1 MTPDLISIDWR
12 VLAPVLAPALG
23 ALLVLIVDALA
34 PRARGLHL
42 PIGLAALGAGLGG
55 LPYAVTTATP
65 TRTLCLPGPDARCF
79 YETGPTGTT
88 LQLIA
93 LAGSLL
99 VLLMLGP
106 GTRHLDRIQ
115 RGGPAVTV
123 ALVLAAT
130 TGAAMVVA
138 ARDLPTWL
146 VAIELATLP
155 AVALVALSRGR
166 GAEGGALSLLMVS
179 LTSFALLCVGIGL
192 WVLATGDVSFS
203 TDTLRVAFDYPERHR
218 VLLLAILFLL
228 AGLGFKLS
236 AVPFHTWTP
245 QAFVVA
251 DEPIAAYL
259 ATVSKAAAVGA
270 AIVILGPLV
279 SVTAAGSDDGDSIRL
294 VIGVL
299 AAASMTLGNLLA
311 LRMDDPV
318 RLLAWST
325 IAQAG
330 WVLAPL
336 AMLTPTAV
344 SASVAYLLVYVFGS
358 LAVFAVTAAVHPRAE
373 GAGER
378 SLTAYLGLARRSP
391 LLAIVLGLGLLTL
404 AGLPPAVLGVVAK
417 IVAIAPVVATGQWWL
432 VAVLVANI
440 VLGIAV
446 YLRWLLYAVRPAP
459 SITPGDTA
467 ESAPAPRLD
476 PGLRIA
482 LLLLAAALVLL
493 SLVPGLALGL
503 AR

>member
-1 MTPDLISIDWR
+1 MTALSSAGLIDIDYW
-12 VLAPVLAPALG
+12 VLAPVLAPAIG
-23 ALLVLIVDALA
+23 ALLVLVIDALA

-42 PIGLAALGAGLGG
+42 PIGLTTLGAGLGA
-55 LPYAVTTATP
+55 LPYSVASATP
-65 TRTLCLPGPDARCF
+65 TRTLCTPGPEGRCF
-79 YETGPTGTT
+79 YETGPTGLT

-93 LAGSLL
+93 LVASLL

-106 GTRHLDRIQ
+106 GTRHLDRMQ

-130 TGAAMVVA
+130 AGAAMVVA

-179 LTSFALLCVGIGL
+179 LTSFALLAVGIGL
-192 WVLATGDVSFS
+192 WVLATGDATFS

-270 AIVILGPLV
+270 AIVVVGPLV
-279 SVTAAGSDDGDSIRL
+279 SVTAMGSDDADSIRL
-294 VIGVL
+294 VVGVL
-299 AAASMTLGNLLA
+299 AAASMTLGNVLA
-311 LRMDDPV
+311 LRMDDPL

-336 AMLTPTAV
+336 AMLTPSAV
-344 SASVAYLLVYVFGS
+344 SASVAYLLVYVLGS
-358 LAVFAVTAAVHPRAE
+358 LAVFGVTAAVHRGAE

-391 LLAIVLGLGLLTL
+391 LLAVVLGLGLLTL

-417 IVAIAPVVATGQWWL
+417 IVAMGPVVATGQWWL
-432 VAVLVANI
+432 VAVLVVNI

-446 YLRWLLYAVRPAP
+446 YLRWLVYAVRPAP
-459 SITPGDTA
+459 AD
-467 ESAPAPRLD
+467 APTTRGERLD

-482 LLLLAAALVLL
+482 LLLIAAALILL
-493 SLVPGLALGL
+493 SLLPGLGLGL